1 MSYKN
6 KTYVIFDGDNDMW
19 AYAYMKG
26 WKNNDRID
34 FDFED
39 AHDIKPLTYNAKDE
53 SYIKSRLRERMK
65 SASQVIVLI
74 GESTKYLYKYVRWEI
89 ELALELDLPIIAVNL
104 NKTRNIDNSLC
115 PPILKSQNAIHI
127 SFNLKIIQFSL
138 DEFPDFYKYRRDKT
152 KNTDYHWDT
161 EKYEELGLN

>member
-6 KTYVIFDGDNDMW
+6 KTYVIFDGDSDMW

-34 FDFED
+34 FDFDD
-39 AHDIKPLTYNAKDE
+39 AHELKPLTCNASDE
-53 SYIKSRLRERMK
+53 NYIKGRLRERMK

-89 ELALELDLPIIAVNL
+89 ELALELGLPIIVVNL
-104 NKTRNIDNSLC
+104 NNSRLIDNNLC
-115 PPILKSQNAIHI
+115 PPILKSKNAIHV
-127 SFNLKIIQFSL
+127 SYNLKIIKYSL
-138 DEFPDFYKYRRDKT
+138 DAFPDFYYHRRDRT
-152 KNTDYHWDT
+152 KNDDYHWK
-161 EKYEELGLN
+161 EEIYKELGLD